1 MLALNG
7 ESMLDMAG
15 LGGSL
20 RLGNDAALVGGA
32 DMGAEVG
39 KGLGG
44 TAGAVKGGGVDLLL
58 AVEVLG
64 DGASLLGKRSA
75 RSVPATLSGTL
86 SKTLLAGSGLESP
99 DGRDGESN
107 AMAFDRK
114 SV

>member
-58 AVEVLG
+58 AVEVG
-64 DGASLLGKRSA
+64 DGASLLGKRPA
-75 RSVPATLSGTL
+75 RSVPGTLSGTL
-86 SKTLLAGSGLESP
+86 SGTLLAGSGLESP

>member
-32 DMGAEVG
+32 DIGAEVG

-44 TAGAVKGGGVDLLL
+44 TAGAIKGDVDLLL
-58 AVEVLG
+58 AVEVG
-64 DGASLLGKRSA
+64 DGASLLGKPWSA
-75 RSVPATLSGTL
+75 RSVSGTVSGTL
-86 SKTLLAGSGLESP
+86 LAESGLESP
-99 DGRDGESN
+99 DGRDGEFN
-107 AMAFDRK
+107 AIALDKK

>member
-20 RLGNDAALVGGA
+20 RLGNDAALVEGA
-32 DMGAEVG
+32 DIGAEVG

-44 TAGAVKGGGVDLLL
+44 TAGAVKGGVDLLL
-58 AVEVLG
+58 AVEVG
-64 DGASLLGKRSA
+64 DGASLLGKRWSD
-75 RSVPATLSGTL
+75 RSVSGTLSGTL
-86 SKTLLAGSGLESP
+86 WTESGLDSP
-99 DGRDGESN
+99 DGRDGEFN
-107 AMAFDRK
+107 AIAFDKK